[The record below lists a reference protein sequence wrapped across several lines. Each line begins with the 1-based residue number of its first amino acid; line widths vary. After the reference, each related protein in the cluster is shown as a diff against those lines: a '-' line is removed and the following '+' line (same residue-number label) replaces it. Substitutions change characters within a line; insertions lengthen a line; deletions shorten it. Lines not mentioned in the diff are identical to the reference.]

1 MQPVEGWGNLS
12 ESREID
18 HEGIEQ
24 FRGIFREL
32 LREVDAAVA
41 KDPELTYFAAYG
53 TALGA
58 VRDGDVIPWDGDAD
72 ILVPAES
79 FDALCTALRLNLPSP
94 YYVCDPETFSDYE
107 YLFPRVAIKGIHHNL
122 AHVDLFPLLP
132 SPVSG
137 LSRRAY
143 LLAAH
148 ALAQAFFIKR
158 VDLRNREFYG
168 PVKRWT
174 VRVGKV
180 LLTPVKDTA
189 MIKANARLEAWFSK
203 RDTGYLISPHCH
215 EDYLH
220 NFFESSW
227 FTSTTA
233 GSLRDVTV
241 RVPVGVH
248 EYLER
253 VYDDYMQPLSPAE
266 QHQELAFVTKYQVA
280 PLRAQGVIS

>member
-1 MQPVEGWGNLS
+1 MGALS
-12 ESREID
+12 EIGEID
-18 HEGIEQ
+18 HEGVEQ

-41 KDPELTYFAAYG
+41 NEPDVTYFAAYG

-72 ILVPAES
+72 LLVPAEC
-79 FDALCTALRLNLPSP
+79 FDQLCTALRMNLPAP
-94 YYVCDPETFSDYE
+94 YYVCDPETISDYE

-137 LSRRAY
+137 LARRAY

-148 ALAQAFFIKR
+148 AFAQAFFIKR
-158 VDLRNREFYG
+158 VELRNRQHYG
-168 PVKRWT
+168 ALKRWT

-180 LLTPVKDTA
+180 LLSPVKDTVL
-189 MIKANARLEAWFSK
+189 IRANQRLEAWFSRK
-203 RDTGYLISPHCH
+203 DTGYLTSPHCH
-215 EDYLH
+215 EDHLH
-220 NFFESSW
+220 NFFEASW
-227 FTSTTA
+227 FSSASTGTL
-233 GSLRDVTV
+233 GDVTV
-241 RVPVGVH
+241 RLPVGAH

-253 VYDDYMQPLSPAE
+253 VYDDYMQPLTPEE
-266 QHQELAFVTKYQVA
+266 QHAELAFVTKYQVA
-280 PLRAQGVIS
+280 PLRAQGVIG

>member
-1 MQPVEGWGNLS
+1 MSQAQ
-12 ESREID
+12 EID
-18 HEGIEQ
+18 HEGVEQ

-32 LREVDAAVA
+32 LRELDAALV
-41 KDPELTYFAAYG
+41 DEPGVTYFAAYG

-72 ILVPAES
+72 VLVPAEC
-79 FDALCTALRLNLPSP
+79 FDALCTTLRLKLPAP
-94 YYVCDPETFSDYE
+94 YYVCDPESISDYE

-122 AHVDLFPLLP
+122 AHVDLFPLLA
-132 SPVSG
+132 SPTSVVA
-137 LSRRAY
+137 RRVY

-158 VDLRNREFYG
+158 VDLRNRRHYG
-168 PVKRWT
+168 ALKRWT

-180 LLTPVKDTA
+180 LLRPFRDTA
-189 MIKANARLEAWFSK
+189 FITANRRLEGFFSRK
-203 RDTGYLISPHCH
+203 ATGYLISPHCH

-220 NFFESSW
+220 NFFEESW
-227 FTSTTA
+227 FSSASTGTL
-233 GSLRDVTV
+233 GGVTV
-241 RVPVGVH
+241 RLPVGAH

-253 VYDDYMQPLSPAE
+253 VYDDYMEPLSSEE
-266 QHQELAFVTKYQVA
+266 QRRELAFVTRYQVA